1 MLLQATNI
9 IPSTFAGVSAGTID
23 ATKPLEIS
31 WQVNGSSPM
40 TAYSI
45 TICQNDA
52 TSTVVYASEVIAL
65 SSPFYGTDYLGNIQR
80 FQATPIPASVLTGA
94 NIVNGYESG
103 YKLYVN
109 QYTGS
114 AGNYSGVYPLSPAYF
129 ITRLSPTV
137 SIDSLPATVAT
148 KKLTLTAT
156 AQNAS
161 YAEKNSIEWVQ
172 WEWALA
178 ANTDEP
184 FYDTGKIYGT
194 SQLQSSYDG
203 LFSGNTYAVRCTIYT
218 ECGQY
223 ATTGW
228 KSFNVEYTL
237 QNYEGAVSA
246 CNTASTNAVT
256 VKFPGAMPIMGVAS
270 GNYTISNMQLVLP
283 ALSSVTWNKVGDEN
297 MSFAAAWSFVW
308 EGNVP
313 AGKTATAFTITTSN
327 GTISAVI
334 DPAGVTLSKSGT
346 VLAYF
351 AQNNFGDG
359 MYTIVLQPGRVD
371 LKYMRKNGVY
381 PSETLYPNDNLYPS
395 AGDTSFMRQGK
406 EITYTQGDF
415 EGVVVQGEQTI
426 NYLWTISGEIEQ
438 SVYDKIM
445 GNDSAYKPLVFDGNT
460 YMLASFANGLNAGAI
475 LFDNVFITNL
485 SVYRRRIGD
494 SVLRHIADLPADATM
509 FRDYGATNGNTYI
522 YYVFPSTK
530 GTSSA
535 FVTSP
540 IVSNAV
546 TPCNWTWALL
556 ECEEDSGGFYHVQRE
571 YAFGCNLSSGDISN
585 GNNPSWLTNFTKYQ
599 TRQPV
604 TVNALSGTL
613 TSYIGKVNENGE
625 YEDTNEQVK
634 ALYAL
639 STSTKPKFLK
649 DRKGNLY
656 NVEIS
661 AEIQMSTFD
670 NSAIQA
676 KTIRLSWR
684 EVGDA
689 TNVSIITTQS
699 DEYFSLGE

>member
-52 TSTVVYASEVIAL
+52 TSTVVYSSEVISLA
-65 SSPFYGTDYLGNIQR
+65 SAFYGTDYLGNIKR
-80 FQATPIPASVLTGA
+80 FEATPIPASTLLSA
-94 NIVNGYESG
+94 NIVNGYANG

-114 AGNYSGVYPLSPAYF
+114 AGSYSGVYPLSPAYF

-137 SIDSLPATVAT
+137 AIDSLPTTVST

-161 YAEKNSIEWVQ
+161 YAENNSIEWVR

-178 ANTDEP
+178 DSTDEP

-218 ECGQY
+218 ECGQT

-228 KSFNVEYTL
+228 KSFAVSYTVED
-237 QNYEGAVSA
+237 YEGAVQA
-246 CNTASTNAVT
+246 CNTAGTNAVT
-256 VKFPGAMPIMGVAS
+256 VKFPGAVSIMGVAE
-270 GNYTISNMQLVLP
+270 GDYTISNTSLVLP
-283 ALSSVTWNKVGDEN
+283 LLSSVTWNKVGEEN
-297 MSFAAAWSFVW
+297 MSFASPWSFVW
-308 EGNVP
+308 EGNAP
-313 AGKTATAFTITTSN
+313 TGKATTVFAITTSD

-334 DPAGVTLSKSGT
+334 DPAGVTLSKNGN

-359 MYTIVLQPGRVD
+359 MYTIVLQPDRVD

-381 PSETLYPNDNLYPS
+381 PSDTLYPNNNLFPS
-395 AGDTSFMRQGK
+395 AGDTSFSRQGAA
-406 EITYTQGDF
+406 ITYTQGSF
-415 EGVVVQGEQTI
+415 NGLTIQGQQTT
-426 NYLWTISGEIEQ
+426 NYFQTTSGALSDEA
-438 SVYDKIM
+438 YNNIM
-445 GNDSAYKPLVFDGNT
+445 GNNSAYKPWNFDGNT
-460 YMLASFANGLNAGAI
+460 YMLATFQNGLNAGAI
-475 LFDNVFITNL
+475 LFDNVSITGL
-485 SVYRRRIGD
+485 SVYRKNGSD
-494 SVLRHIADLPADATM
+494 SVLRHVAELPADATM

-522 YYVFPSTK
+522 YYVFP
-530 GTSSA
+530 TSNGSGAA

-540 IVSNAV
+540 ITSNAV

-556 ECEEDSGGFYHVQRE
+556 ECTQDDNGFYHVDRE
-571 YAFGCNLSSGDISN
+571 YAFGCNLSSGEVGN
-585 GNNPSWLTNFTKYQ
+585 GNTPNWLTNFTRYQ

-604 TVNALSGTL
+604 AANALSGAL
-613 TSYIGKVNENGE
+613 TSYIGKVNEDGI

-639 STSTKPKFLK
+639 STSVKPKFLK

-661 AEIQMSTFD
+661 GEIQMSTFD

-676 KTIRLSWR
+676 KTIRLPWR
-684 EVGDA
+684 EIGDA
-689 TNVSIITTQS
+689 TNASIITTQS
-699 DEYFSLGE
+699 DEYFSLGK